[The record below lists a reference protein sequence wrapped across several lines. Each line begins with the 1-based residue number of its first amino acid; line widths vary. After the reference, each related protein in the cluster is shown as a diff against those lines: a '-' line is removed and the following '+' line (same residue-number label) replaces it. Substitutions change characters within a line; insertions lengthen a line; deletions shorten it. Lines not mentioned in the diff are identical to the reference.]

1 MVYNLG
7 NQYRVVVLAIVSNGA
22 VGACHLQ
29 KVDIAGTEGER
40 RGVIQRTVDTHL
52 LGCLDDALDAHL
64 LS

>member
-7 NQYRVVVLAIVSNGA
+7 NQYRIVVLAIVGDCA

-29 KVDIAGTEGER
+29 EVDIAGTEGER
-40 RGVIQRTVDTHL
+40 WGVIQRTIDTHL
-52 LGCLDDALDAHL
+52 LGSLDDALDTHL

>member
-1 MVYNLG
+1 MP
-7 NQYRVVVLAIVSNGA
+7 SP
-22 VGACHLQ
+22 
-29 KVDIAGTEGER
+29 KVDIAGTEGE